1 MLSFFRKNLTLKL
14 DPAATVDRVR
24 VSGAGLPDSGY
35 RNLWVAHSILR
46 YGSGGRWITERGLVA
61 SGVLRP
67 LASLRARQVEVAKNL
82 ILAGPAGPNLGAFVG
97 KLPRHKAVLCA
108 CRTIP
113 ERESIWDTELEGWD
127 LEQTGLPTQGIKSTT
142 DKFSRNLESSSSLG
156 HGQR

>member
-1 MLSFFRKNLTLKL
+1 M
-14 DPAATVDRVR
+14 DH
-24 VSGAGLPDSGY
+24 GA
-35 RNLWVAHSILR
+35 WA
-46 YGSGGRWITERGLVA
+46 RGLRCSKTPGLIA
-61 SGVLRP
+61 SPTGRG
-67 LASLRARQVEVAKNL
+67 RQE
-82 ILAGPAGPNLGAFVG
+82 PHPRRTCYGPNLGAFVG